1 MVEVTVP
8 DPAVRT
14 GRQLSAC
21 WGPGNSLLLH
31 VKKSKAE
38 QQQQQGSGG
47 EETEVHEV

>member
-31 VKKSKAE
+31 
-38 QQQQQGSGG
+38 GG
-47 EETEVHEV
+47 EETKVHELKN